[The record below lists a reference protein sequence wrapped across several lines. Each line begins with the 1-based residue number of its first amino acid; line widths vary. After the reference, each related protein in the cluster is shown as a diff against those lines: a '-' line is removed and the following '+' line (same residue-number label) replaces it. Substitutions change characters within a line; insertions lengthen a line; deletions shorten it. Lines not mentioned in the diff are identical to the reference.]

1 MGFLTADSYVKG
13 DTPSIWYE
21 NFVDILNKH
30 KNNEEL
36 CLEYLKSFLAGYE
49 NEIKSFMWD
58 VGFALDKMKGKS
70 YDKNNLN
77 KISKKSRED
86 LDLGTKDYPK
96 VKNSI
101 EYIAESY
108 YGKHYEKKDSI
119 LKNFFKYIKDEE
131 KKDAVNI
138 IKIFFEYRMNIV
150 RFDIAEMFQRVDNLQ
165 TDLKEIVDEMRK
177 TVADYDSWKERMRN
191 RANGISS
198 TKATS

>member
-1 MGFLTADSYVKG
+1 MVNT
-13 DTPSIWYE
+13 
-21 NFVDILNKH
+21 
-30 KNNEEL
+30 
-36 CLEYLKSFLAGYE
+36 
-49 NEIKSFMWD
+49 M
-58 VGFALDKMKGKS
+58 
-70 YDKNNLN
+70 
-77 KISKKSRED
+77 
-86 LDLGTKDYPK
+86 
-96 VKNSI
+96 
-101 EYIAESY
+101 
-108 YGKHYEKKDSI
+108 KKDSI

-131 KKDAVNI
+131 KKDAVDI